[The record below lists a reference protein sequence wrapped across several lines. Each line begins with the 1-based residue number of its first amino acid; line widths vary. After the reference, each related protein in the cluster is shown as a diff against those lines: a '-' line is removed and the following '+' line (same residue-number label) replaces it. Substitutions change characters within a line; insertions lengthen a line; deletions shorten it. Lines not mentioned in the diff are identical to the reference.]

1 MSAPEKVDTHQKALS
16 LNLDPSVFGSFAE
29 IGAGQEVARWF
40 LQVGAASGTVAKTIS
55 AYDKEVSDD
64 LYGAG
69 TRYVSQERL
78 RAMLEQEW
86 KELLAQLQVSR
97 GATTKFISFVDTVSA
112 RNFSGTNECHG
123 WLGLRFQQTP
133 GGATNDV
140 ILHVNLRD
148 DSNLL
153 QQAAIGI
160 LGVNLIYSAYHN
172 LNGIVEFQQGLV
184 EDLPLSR
191 IEIDCMELAG
201 PAFSNWE
208 PQLVHASLVT
218 GGLAQAVVFPADG
231 KRIPPTEVLYKK
243 AVVMA
248 PGSFDTTEKFH
259 EEMIEDTIAQL
270 PKEELEQSKGAIGLF
285 SLTSAAFGKDQPG
298 LSAKEI
304 VEHVNALRKLGSGVL
319 VFRELELY
327 KMSNFVNRFTKS
339 RIHIAVGLSLMVR
352 AMHDTYEE
360 LAGSLLEGIARLFR
374 LNVRLSVFPM
384 SVVDLEEWL
393 RSSSVTGW
401 EWQASDGMVH
411 ASKLRPAK
419 PLDYLYQYLIASK
432 FIIPMPPDQRLS
444 NHQVVLQ
451 DLRPVLSLDALPFL
465 SRNLPA
471 QIQYPRTI
479 AIPGVCYP

>member
-1 MSAPEKVDTHQKALS
+1 MHANEKVDTHQKALS

-86 KELLAQLQVSR
+86 KELLAQLHASR

-123 WLGLRFQQTP
+123 WIGLRFQQAP
-133 GGATNDV
+133 GGPVNDV

-153 QQAAIGI
+153 QQAAVGV
-160 LGVNLIYSAYHN
+160 LGVNLIYAAYHN
-172 LNGIVEFQQGLV
+172 LGSVEDFQQCLV
-184 EDLPLSR
+184 EDLPLTR
-191 IEIDCMELAG
+191 IEIDYMELGG
-201 PAFSNWE
+201 PAFANWDA
-208 PQLVHASLVT
+208 QFVHASLVA

-231 KRIPPTEVLYKK
+231 SLASPTEVLYKK

-248 PGSFDTTEKFH
+248 PGTFDTTEKFH

-285 SLTSAAFGKDQPG
+285 SLNCAAPAKDKPA
-298 LSAKEI
+298 LSPKEI
-304 VEHVNALRKLGSGVL
+304 VEHVIALRRLGSGVL
-319 VFRELELY
+319 VFRERELY
-327 KMSNFVNRFTKS
+327 KMSTFVNRFTKG
-339 RIHIAVGLSLMVR
+339 RVHFAVGLSVLVR
-352 AMHDTYEE
+352 AMQDTYKE
-360 LAGSLLEGIARLFR
+360 LAGSLLEGVARLFR

-384 SVVDLEEWL
+384 SAVDLQAWL
-393 RSSSVTGW
+393 QSVSVTGW
-401 EWQASDGMVH
+401 EWQESNGMVY

-419 PLDYLYQYLIASK
+419 PLDYLYQYLIASE
-432 FIIPMPPDQRLS
+432 FIIPMPPTKD
-444 NHQVVLQ
+444 
-451 DLRPVLSLDALPFL
+451 
-465 SRNLPA
+465 
-471 QIQYPRTI
+471 
-479 AIPGVCYP
+479 

>member
-1 MSAPEKVDTHQKALS
+1 MSTRDKVDTHQKALS

-86 KELLAQLQVSR
+86 KELLAQLHVSR

-133 GGATNDV
+133 GGLTNDI

-148 DSNLL
+148 DTNLS
-153 QQAAIGI
+153 QQAAVGI
-160 LGVNLIYSAYHN
+160 LGVNLIYAAYHD
-172 LNGIVEFQQGLV
+172 LGGILEFQTSLV

-191 IEIDCMELAG
+191 IEIDCMELTG

-208 PQLVHASLVT
+208 AQFVHASLVT
-218 GGLAQAVVFPADG
+218 NGLAQAVVFPADG
-231 KRIPPTEVLYKK
+231 KLTPPTEVLYKK

-248 PGSFDTTEKFH
+248 PGSFDSTERFH

-270 PKEELEQSKGAIGLF
+270 PSEELEQSKGSIGLF
-285 SLTSAAFGKDQPG
+285 SLTCAAFGKDQPG
-298 LSAKEI
+298 LSTIEI
-304 VEHVNALRKLGSGVL
+304 IEHVDALRKLGSGVL

-327 KMSNFVNRFTKS
+327 KMSTFVSRFTRS
-339 RIHIAVGLSLMVR
+339 RIHIAGGLSLMLR

-384 SVVDLEEWL
+384 SVVDLEQWL
-393 RSSSVTGW
+393 RAASFTDW
-401 EWQASDGMVH
+401 EWQESNGMVH

-419 PLDYLYQYLIASK
+419 PLAYLYQYLIASG
-432 FIIPMPPDQRLS
+432 FIIPMPPTKD
-444 NHQVVLQ
+444 
-451 DLRPVLSLDALPFL
+451 
-465 SRNLPA
+465 
-471 QIQYPRTI
+471 
-479 AIPGVCYP
+479 